1 MVTPILENH
10 MEKEMETAVMQGVI
24 LQILHDLNIL

>member
-10 MEKEMETAVMQGVI
+10 MEKEMETGVMQRVI
-24 LQILHDLNIL
+24 LQILHDLSIL